1 VTGKLIRFNQRK
13 RSAKLATAKRVALAL
28 AIATSTAMGVS
39 AQRPNE
45 PQLKHLKVPAS
56 VADSVATRLSLQYLD
71 QPGVTITPDDRPG
84 GGLLVLAPPNLQS
97 RIAADA
103 ATLSS
108 NMAQAAGSQA
118 ATPITVHL
126 VNITWREVEDAL
138 RIIAGE
144 DVPVTTSRNGERA
157 SFTLTMEKRGGSATR
172 VEVDRRANAVTL
184 TTSPLMHN
192 TWRKTIQAID
202 QAPRFAGEETR
213 VYMLQHAKISSV
225 QRAIRLLRDLDPK
238 TGSGTSARPASNR
251 TQPNFR
257 TAAFQNEG
265 GNAAP
270 DGAADVA
277 AADPNAEGE
286 DPAGPIGDP
295 EIQFVPESG
304 LIIVKGN
311 KRDIQRVMDIVKDIE
326 EKSKLTQP
334 EIEVRQLQHADSNAV
349 AALLTQLYE
358 DVLSARQGDVS
369 ITALDSPN
377 ALLLI
382 GRKEAIEAVN
392 DLIEKIDQPIPETD
406 RLRVFRLQ
414 HASAT
419 DAEATIQT
427 FFTNQPGGD
436 EENRP
441 GLGVRVRIS
450 ADYRTNSLIVSASPR
465 DLAEVTRLVEE
476 IDVQKIPSTAEIKV
490 FPLTNARA
498 EDMVEVLQDA
508 ISGEPENIAGDT
520 TTAATSLSIVS
531 LNSPGNPILDSGIL
545 NGAVIT
551 ADSNVNAVV
560 VRAPAGGM
568 PLIGELIRQL
578 DQTPGIDSLVKVFT
592 IENGDATQLTTA
604 LQNLF
609 GDDAATNGTSVGAGN
624 LGELPSLS
632 ASESALTPLV
642 FSTDI
647 RTNSIIASGSAED
660 LEVVES
666 ILLRLDSEGFAE
678 RITEVIWLKHQI
690 AENVALA
697 ITNYVSQRAQSRNNI
712 TQFQQ
717 GLGPL
722 DLPDRDIVAVAEA
735 QTNSVLLSVSPRI
748 YEEVRQLIDR
758 LDRRPPMVLI
768 KTLIAEVQLDDGFE
782 IGGEFGLQD
791 SLLFDRGKATGAI
804 ATGNPASDP
813 GFNFGG
819 TNLPNANSFGQ
830 ESLAS
835 QGLTS
840 FGANASQLTQLS
852 GLNSGGFVFS
862 AASESVNLFLR
873 TLRVANR
880 LQILSR
886 PEIMTA
892 DNTEGFVQVGQ
903 SFPRPTELSFTGGTG
918 GTASQPIIGIEDE
931 EIGIILR
938 VTPRVGADGM
948 IFMAIDASR
957 SDINNNEGQIIG
969 AFQDDV
975 PIFVPAIDRTQAQ
988 ATITAFDGQTVVFGG
1003 LIQKVRQNRTRRVPY
1018 LSNIPVVGT
1027 FFKYDSEIEQ
1037 RSELLVVMT
1046 PILVTGHEDL
1056 EYVKQV
1062 ESSRMS
1068 WCLADVVEMHG
1079 DVGLSGGY
1087 GLWGPAVGPT
1097 IYPDIHPTVDVF
1109 PAADMPGGGRAMK
1122 GGMVPPGSV
1131 INSVEGQVVPGT
1143 TNQLPSDVTLN
1154 PGESII
1160 HNDWIEAPQGSMPTP
1175 QQGVP
1180 VDQLPPPVLSAPNE
1194 MLPAPVSGSVP
1205 ATGAGFTGSVPNKQ
1219 ATTNGS
1225 SSQVPVKQA
1234 SVRTPSKP
1242 EAEKPAGEEAATKKR
1257 WFNFNRSK

>member
-1 VTGKLIRFNQRK
+1 MTGKLIRLNQRK

-39 AQRPNE
+39 AQRPNQ
-45 PQLKHLKVPAS
+45 PQLKHVKVPAS
-56 VADSVATRLSLQYLD
+56 VAESVATRLSLQYLD

-84 GGLLVLAPPNLQS
+84 GGLLVLAPPNLQNK
-97 RIAADA
+97 IAADA
-103 ATLSS
+103 STLSS
-108 NMAQAAGSQA
+108 SLAQVAGSQV

-157 SFTLTMEKRGGSATR
+157 SFTLTMEKRGGSTTR
-172 VEVDRRANAVTL
+172 VEVDRRSNAVTL
-184 TTSPLMHN
+184 TTSPMMHN

-213 VYMLQHAKISSV
+213 VFMLQYAKIASV

-238 TGSGTSARPASNR
+238 SGSGTSARPASNR

-257 TAAFQNEG
+257 TAAFQNDG
-265 GNAAP
+265 GTAP

-277 AADPNAEGE
+277 PADDDVDGE

-392 DLIEKIDQPIPETD
+392 NLIEKIDQPIPDTD

-498 EDMVEVLQDA
+498 EDMVEVLQDS

-520 TTAATSLSIVS
+520 TNAATSLSIVS

-545 NGAVIT
+545 SGAVIT

-609 GDDAATNGTSVGAGN
+609 GEDAATNGTSVGAGN
-624 LGELPSLS
+624 LGDLPSLS

-690 AENVALA
+690 AQNVADA
-697 ITNYVSQRAQSRNNI
+697 ITAYVSQRAQSRNNI
-712 TQFQQ
+712 QQFQQ

-722 DLPDRDIVAVAEA
+722 DLPDRDIVAVAEG

-791 SLLFDRGKATGAI
+791 SLLFDRGVATG
-804 ATGNPASDP
+804 TVSDP
-813 GFNFGG
+813 GFNFNG
-819 TNLPNANSFGQ
+819 TSVNLPNNNLVGQ
-830 ESLAS
+830 ENLAA
-835 QGLTS
+835 QGLTN
-840 FGANASQLTQLS
+840 FGAGASQLTQLS

-892 DNTEGFVQVGQ
+892 DNTTGFVQVGQ

-938 VTPRVGADGM
+938 VTPRVGADGL
-948 IFMAIDASR
+948 IFMDIDASR

-988 ATITAFDGQTVVFGG
+988 ASLTAFDGQTVVFGG

-1018 LSNIPVVGT
+1018 LSNIPLLGT
-1027 FFKYDSEIEQ
+1027 FFKFDSEIEQ

-1046 PILVTGHEDL
+1046 PILVTGQEDL

-1122 GGMVPPGSV
+1122 GGMVPPGTV
-1131 INSVEGQVVPGT
+1131 INSVDGHVVPGS
-1143 TNQLPSDVTLN
+1143 TNQLPSDVKLN

-1175 QQGVP
+1175 QQGLP
-1180 VDQLPPPVLSAPNE
+1180 VDQLPAPVTSTPGE
-1194 MLPAPVSGSVP
+1194 FLPAPASSGVP
-1205 ATGAGFTGSVPNKQ
+1205 VTGAGFTGTKQ
-1219 ATTNGS
+1219 AGPTTSPSGTKVQAK
-1225 SSQVPVKQA
+1225 QVSA
-1234 SVRTPSKP
+1234 RTPAKP
-1242 EAEKPAGEEAATKKR
+1242 AVETPAAEKPVGEDAPAKKR